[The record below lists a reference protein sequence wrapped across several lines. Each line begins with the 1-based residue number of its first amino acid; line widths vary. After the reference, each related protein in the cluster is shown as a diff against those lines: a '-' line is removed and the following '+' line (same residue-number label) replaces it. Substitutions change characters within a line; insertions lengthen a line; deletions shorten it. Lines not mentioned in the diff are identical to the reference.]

1 MLIKPNRAPAELHHP
16 KMNRKLFGKKKWAS
30 AHLSC
35 SALYQRVVSYES

>member
-16 KMNRKLFGKKKWAS
+16 KKITNFSGKKKWAS

-35 SALYQRVVSYES
+35 SALYQRVISYES